1 MGDIGGTRASSS
13 AAAASGAGAAAS
25 SCAAYPKKR
34 QRIEDSSDDE
44 EEREDGANPQED
56 KRASPDLDDG
66 PTECGYVGSY
76 ADLIGKHL
84 LVCELHPVECPQGC
98 GERVLRKNLARHA
111 GVCTSNF
118 QACGICG
125 ELVKPDD
132 MPAHR

>member
-1 MGDIGGTRASSS
+1 MADIGGARASSS
-13 AAAASGAGAAAS
+13 VAAAS
-25 SCAAYPKKR
+25 SSAAYPKKR
-34 QRIEDSSDDE
+34 QRSEDV
-44 EEREDGANPQED
+44 DGANPQED
-56 KRASPDLDDG
+56 TG

-98 GERVLRKNLARHA
+98 GERVLRKNLAQHA
-111 GVCTSNF
+111 RACTSNF